1 MKIRSLPMFLGLTLA
16 SALGSSVTLADDSEE
31 KNKKMQA
38 TFATTTVSEQEIITQ
53 FHGNPYD
60 ADLRLFM
67 AGNQF
72 VVIDLLV
79 DEFQRQNPNI
89 KKIFY
94 ATLPP
99 GQLRDWILKG
109 GIHIKGD
116 AFLGKEGFKL
126 TVMPDVYTTVS
137 KSDMDSLFAGG
148 LITRY
153 YTYAHNR
160 IGMLTSASDPLAN
173 TSLSAQ
179 QFYDLLKDPS
189 VTISEPHIVTQG
201 IARHFWQMY
210 TDISKV
216 LFPTDATVQAMNPT
230 MFDPAGLAGDPHNS
244 LRRIVYHDKAQTAAT
259 YINAIHHIE
268 TPPRIRAK
276 SSRVG
281 GVWYTEYVYERDR
294 HHATDLA
301 FIELNDVG
309 LDGKPLD
316 RRTKVTY
323 LASITEGVMEKSN
336 ADAAKQWIAFLRSPE
351 AQSILRTGGFILPT
365 VEVLKTPFVYPDSA
379 THSRVGEY

>member
-1 MKIRSLPMFLGLTLA
+1 MTQNVLHKFMGFTLA
-16 SALGSSVTLADDSEE
+16 TLLSCSVAFADEVSKMEPVFSS
-31 KNKKMQA
+31 
-38 TFATTTVSEQEIITQ
+38 TTVSEQEIITQ

-72 VVIDLLV
+72 VVMDLLV
-79 DEFQRQNPNI
+79 DEFKRQNPTI
-89 KKIFY
+89 EKIFY

-99 GQLRDWILKG
+99 GQLRDWIQKR

-116 AFLGKEGFKL
+116 AFLGNDGFKL
-126 TVMPDVYTTVS
+126 TVMPDVYTTVT
-137 KSDMDSLFAGG
+137 KTDMDALATDG

-153 YTYAHNR
+153 YTYAQNR
-160 IGMLTSASDPLAN
+160 IGLLTSASDPYAN
-173 TSLSAQ
+173 SSLSAQ
-179 QFYDLLKDPS
+179 QFYNLLADPS

-201 IARHFWQMY
+201 IERHFWQMY
-210 TDISKV
+210 VEITKV
-216 LFPTDATVQAMNPT
+216 LFPTDAAVQAMSPT
-230 MFDPAGLAGDPHNS
+230 MFNPANLATDPPNS
-244 LRRIVYHDKAQTAAT
+244 LRRIVYRDKVQTGAT

-268 TPPRIRAK
+268 TPPRIRTGT
-276 SSRVG
+276 SRIG

-294 HHATDLA
+294 HHAADLG

-323 LASITEGVMEKSN
+323 LATITEGVMEEKN
-336 ADAAKQWIAFLRSPE
+336 KEAAKRWIAFLRSPE
-351 AQSILRTGGFILPT
+351 AQAILGTGGFILPSAT
-365 VEVLKTPFVYPDSA
+365 VLTTPFVYPDSA
-379 THSRVGEY
+379 ANSRVGNY